1 MNKVFRYIEK
11 RNENNLLIGY
21 EEVKTAST
29 PDEIVVL
36 NRTIKANNEKIT
48 AENKIKDDELKEVIL
63 IKKKEKELKEFCD
76 KYSFRNFLL
85 AIQLPIVL
93 GDFND
98 FDFVEKLKLMN
109 DKYEIAKLIKSKLE
123 ASECIEVKKYFE
135 KL

>member
-1 MNKVFRYIEK
+1 MK
-11 RNENNLLIGY
+11 R
-21 EEVKTAST
+21 
-29 PDEIVVL
+29 
-36 NRTIKANNEKIT
+36 
-48 AENKIKDDELKEVIL
+48 KDL
-63 IKKKEKELKEFCD
+63 IKKLERKEKELKEFCD

-93 GDFND
+93 GEFND
-98 FDFVEKLKLMN
+98 FSFVEKLKLMN